1 MPRDQFVLIVLGFV
15 MFMSTVVGQAHA
27 APPEPAAKKQVV
39 TLAVEGMAT
48 PTCPV
53 LVRKALNKVE
63 GVTRVEASLETKSA
77 DVEFVQDRVTV
88 DAIRKII
95 KDQVG
100 FETRVVKV
108 STAK

>member
-1 MPRDQFVLIVLGFV
+1 MPRDQFVLIMLGFV
-15 MFMSTVVGQAHA
+15 MFMSTLVGQAHA
-27 APPEPAAKKQVV
+27 GSPEPAKKQVV

-63 GVTRVEASLETKSA
+63 GVTRVEADLATKSA
-77 DVEFVQDRVTV
+77 DVEFVQGRVTV
-88 DAIRKII
+88 DAIRKVI